1 MLLKTFEYFSG
12 FSDMTDLE
20 VVNLY
25 VDKCMDFIDP
35 RIFQEIRNRGLYDII
50 NFLPKVSKEEAYAVA
65 YTRMIKA
72 GKAFNDSRLDVIN
85 GLLKKIEIAK
95 NKLQTI
101 ETSELQT
108 IIEISYEMQYDAN
121 IIINYFKER
130 NEKEVE
136 NDSKKFFEEK

>member
-12 FSDMTDLE
+12 FSNMTDLE
-20 VVNLY
+20 LVNLY
-25 VDKCMDFIDP
+25 IDKCFDFIDP

-50 NFLPKVSKEEAYAVA
+50 NYLPKVSKDEARAVA

-72 GKAFNDSRLDVIN
+72 GKAFNDPRLDIIN
-85 GLLKKIEIAK
+85 GLLKKIDIAK
-95 NKLQTI
+95 KKLQTI

-121 IIINYFKER
+121 RIINYFKER
-130 NEKEVE
+130 NEKEIE
-136 NDSKKFFEEK
+136 SDPKKFFN